1 MFSYAGIDHADHD
14 SPIKYSEYLERNNNS
29 TCEELV
35 YRRIAFSR
43 IDAFR
48 KQQSGSGCVNV
59 MALVLM
65 LYKHL
70 LPIALAW
77 STNHKTLSTR
87 IGLDSAFY
95 ILDLIHIGSLLNLS
109 GAFV

>member
-1 MFSYAGIDHADHD
+1 MFSYADIDHADHG
-14 SPIKYSEYLERNNNS
+14 SPIKYSEYL
-29 TCEELV
+29 EELV

-59 MALVLM
+59 MALVLI

-70 LPIALAW
+70 LPIAPAW
-77 STNHKTLSTR
+77 STNHKTLSPR
-87 IGLDSAFY
+87 IRLDSAFY
-95 ILDLIHIGSLLNLS
+95 ILDLTHIGSLLNLS